1 MLLLE
6 STFDAAECAPTPLAD
21 TRSALSHSP
30 DQDRPEPNSTLAD
43 VARSIEAEIPF
54 LRRTVRRWHREAAD
68 ADDLVQDTLLRALA
82 NAHLWEPGSN
92 LRAWLATIMR
102 NQFLANVS
110 RARRSKQALEM
121 LDIADSAPANVEARL
136 TLRDVDRAYQR
147 LPNKQRSAVFLAG
160 VEGKSYSEAA
170 VLMGMTADAV
180 RCHLARARDRL
191 RTSVYKHGDTSWIR
205 RTVS

>member
-21 TRSALSHSP
+21 TPPALSHSP
-30 DQDRPEPNSTLAD
+30 DQDRPEPNSMLAD
-43 VARSIEAEIPF
+43 IARQIEAEIPF

-102 NQFLANVS
+102 NQFLANGS

-121 LDIADSAPANVEARL
+121 LDTGETTSANVEARL
-136 TLRDVDRAYQR
+136 TLRDVERALQR

-160 VEGKSYSEAA
+160 VEGKSYGEAA
-170 VLMGMTADAV
+170 VVMGMTADAV

-205 RTVS
+205 PALS